1 MKSIIIYKGKY
12 GATKQ
17 YAEWLGEE
25 LNLPV
30 LSAELAET
38 GQLISA
44 DFYIIGSSVYIG
56 KLQIGKWLKKNL
68 TTLKNKKIIFFQVGG
83 TPPGETEKRQAYN
96 LSSIPGEL
104 IGQCDFYFLPGRLVK
119 KKLLWFDKFMLKMG
133 SRLTKDAKEKERML
147 TDYDDVKKENIRGI
161 VTAVREMAGSSDK
174 LYKAVTFATL

>member
-1 MKSIIIYKGKY
+1 MKSIIVYKGKY

-30 LSAELAET
+30 LSAELADE
-38 GQLISA
+38 GQLALS

-56 KLQIGKWLKKNL
+56 KLQIRKWLKKNL
-68 TTLKNKKIIFFQVGG
+68 SVLKNKKIIFFQVAG
-83 TPPGETEKRQAYN
+83 TPIGETEKRQAYN

-104 IGQCDFYFLPGRLVK
+104 IGQCDFYFLPGRLAK
-119 KKLLWFDKFMLKMG
+119 DKLSWFDRFMLKMG

-147 TDYDDVKKENIRGI
+147 TDYDDVKRDSIREILAVVKGMKSSSGELYK
-161 VTAVREMAGSSDK
+161 TAV
-174 LYKAVTFATL
+174 LV